1 MPTLSDRADS
11 TARSYAARSMWGVL
25 ALAVWVQD
33 PEATPEGR
41 TRYLGR
47 EVAQTMHWLGAD
59 WLMRETRE
67 DEENGAA
74 LQRWLGVAPR
84 QTVCDLGCGNGY
96 HTLPL
101 ARTVGSEGLVL
112 AVDLQPQMLALLQ
125 VRAAELGLHNIQ
137 LVEATVD
144 DPRLPPQSCDLV
156 LMVDVYHEL
165 SHPVRVMRRVRDALK
180 PNGRAVVVEFRAEDP
195 SVPIKPEHTMS
206 KAQLVREMA
215 SHGFAWA
222 GELGASGEP
231 RLPWQHA
238 LSFARCEPTPRH
250 EARELLGA
258 LVRTQAQG
266 DAREVAAFVARDVQL
281 AELPKGGTCEMRAG
295 TAGAL
300 WARVENDAG
309 DVAELE
315 LATDRERRWFVTRA
329 EREPYEA
336 RAHGSK
342 RRFLAMNTGTR
353 GTPEE
358 QARLLAELGF
368 DGVGWDLADLPRA
381 RAAMETR
388 GLDVLSAYA
397 VLDVTA
403 DDPDPKLASK
413 ARDARL
419 APLREAMDALRG
431 GPGMLWLAVRH
442 GSAALRSTS
451 GDADALRDLRELSL
465 HARRT
470 GVEIALYPH
479 HAFWMETADDAL
491 RLCRALDDRRI
502 GVCFNLCHFL
512 RTSEATSVRTAV
524 EALRGHLLAVTLNGA
539 DTEGDDWSSLIRPL
553 DSGSYPL
560 ADFLASLDAVGF
572 QGPVGLQAFGIS
584 LEPREHLGRS
594 MAAWRAAH
602 RPSSR

>member
-1 MPTLSDRADS
+1 
-11 TARSYAARSMWGVL
+11 MWGVL
-25 ALAVWVQD
+25 ALAVWVQN

-74 LQRWLGVAPR
+74 LQRWLGVTPR

-101 ARTVGSEGLVL
+101 ARAVGAEGRVL
-112 AVDLQPQMLALLQ
+112 AVDLQPQMLALLS
-125 VRAAELGLHNIQ
+125 VRAAELGLANIE

-144 DPRLPPQSCDLV
+144 DPRLPPESCDLV

-180 PNGRAVVVEFRAEDP
+180 PNGCAVVVEFRAEDP
-195 SVPIKPEHTMS
+195 AVPIKPEHTMS
-206 KAQLVREMA
+206 KAQVVREMA

-222 GELGASGEP
+222 DELGVDGKS

-250 EARELLGA
+250 EAHELLGA

-266 DAREVAAFVARDVQL
+266 DAREVAAFLARDVKL
-281 AELPKGGTCEMRAG
+281 GTLPKGGKCELRAG
-295 TAGAL
+295 SAGAL
-300 WARVENDAG
+300 WARVENDVG

-315 LATDRERRWFVTRA
+315 LAADGESRWFVTRA
-329 EREPYEA
+329 GREPYEP

-342 RRFLAMNTGTR
+342 RRFFAMNTGMR

-358 QARLLAELGF
+358 QAALLAELGF
-368 DGVGWDLADLPRA
+368 DGVGWDLGDLRRA
-381 RAAMETR
+381 RTAMEAR

-397 VLDVTA
+397 VLDVVA
-403 DDPDPKLASK
+403 ENPDPKLAAES
-413 ARDARL
+413 RNARL
-419 APLREAMDALRG
+419 APLREAMEALRG

-451 GDADALRDLRELSL
+451 GDAEALRDLRALAE

-470 GVEIALYPH
+470 GIEVALYPH
-479 HAFWMETADDAL
+479 HDFWMETADDAL
-491 RLCRALDDRRI
+491 RLCRALNDRRV

-512 RTSEATSVRTAV
+512 RTSEETSVRA
-524 EALRGHLLAVTLNGA
+524 ALESLRSHLLAATVNGA
-539 DTEGDDWSSLIRPL
+539 DSDGSDWSTLIRPL

-560 ADFLASLDAVGF
+560 SDFLAVLDRLDF
-572 QGPVGLQAFGIS
+572 RGPVGLQAFGLS
-584 LEPREHLGRS
+584 TESREHLTRS
-594 MAAWRAAH
+594 LGAWRKAH
-602 RPSSR
+602 AR